1 MKKIIFLCVWL
12 WVMALE
18 GAYSQEAETADT
30 LVVEGIAGVREAVTD
45 PSSPYYF
52 PSLMER
58 YLDRDTAFTAEEYR
72 YLYIGYSFQE
82 DYDPYRVSPYLQAL
96 DTLYRRPQHTVE
108 ECALLIRYAERAL
121 ADDPFDLR
129 RMSVL
134 VYANDLL
141 DQPEEASFWQERIHG
156 LLGAILSTGDGT
168 SPETAWYIISPTHA
182 FDLLNTWGV
191 VAEAY
196 DFFPPCYD
204 YIQVYDLIGDA
215 QGYYFNVERIFEEYR
230 RKFEGQ

>member
-1 MKKIIFLCVWL
+1 
-12 WVMALE
+12 
-18 GAYSQEAETADT
+18 
-30 LVVEGIAGVREAVTD
+30 
-45 PSSPYYF
+45 
-52 PSLMER
+52 
-58 YLDRDTAFTAEEYR
+58 
-72 YLYIGYSFQE
+72 
-82 DYDPYRVSPYLQAL
+82 
-96 DTLYRRPQHTVE
+96 
-108 ECALLIRYAERAL
+108 
-121 ADDPFDLR
+121 
-129 RMSVL
+129 MSVL

-141 DQPEEASFWQERIHG
+141 DRPAEAFFWQERIHG
-156 LLGAILSTGDGT
+156 LLGAILSTGDGS
-168 SPETAWYIISPTHA
+168 SPETAWYIISPMHA